1 VKKSSSAYFLVSP
14 RKPGSISPSREAAK
28 VGKTLPLLRDS
39 RAAELWVPASPTDQ
53 VRGLKAHGTTKKKSA
68 AAPTA
73 VRAQCRAFWVWGGF
87 ALALNVVAVPVFSTV
102 LPPLLDYPNHLA
114 RMHLLLEGGDAFYAV
129 RWAALPNLAG
139 DLIVPPLARLM
150 PLDIAAK
157 LFLVMIFALL
167 SGGAIW
173 LNRAATGSWR
183 LWPLLAFLF
192 LYNRTFLWGF
202 LNYLFG
208 VGIALCG
215 AASWLALEKKRY
227 WLRILSSSLVALACY
242 FSHIAAF
249 GFYALVILG
258 IEAEPAATELRAR
271 LWPALSRRIFI
282 AAAQFAAP
290 MVLLFGGS
298 RQAEPGTISYGAIW
312 RKADLLFSV
321 VDNYDRMFDITCFGL
336 FLGLLGVLAWAK
348 RLGLARRLAWATGI
362 VFVVYLLLPSQ
373 IYGGSGTDH
382 RLPTALFL
390 LLVAAS
396 APRFPN
402 RRIAAAVGVGAALLL
417 IVRLGVI
424 ERVWREADR
433 VYSADLVGID
443 ALPRGAKV
451 AVAYPAG
458 LFHVA
463 PVPEVHLAALAVSR
477 RGAFVPSLF
486 AIPGQQPIA
495 LKPGFAEL
503 AASTQPQR
511 LWQALVESHEP
522 GHTSLPAP
530 LEHYD
535 FAVLTDR
542 RPIRMP
548 SNRCLAPVFAR
559 PTFQIFTIVHGLDCS
574 GADG

>member
-1 VKKSSSAYFLVSP
+1 VRWAAPQTTSDEPPSP
-14 RKPGSISPSREAAK
+14 IP
-28 VGKTLPLLRDS
+28 LP
-39 RAAELWVPASPTDQ
+39 PASGG
-53 VRGLKAHGTTKKKSA
+53 RGLNAL
-68 AAPTA
+68 
-73 VRAQCRAFWVWGGF
+73 WVWGGF
-87 ALALNVVAVPVFSTV
+87 AFALTLVAVPVFSTV
-102 LPPLLDYPNHLA
+102 LPPILDYPNHLA
-114 RMHLLLEGGDAFYAV
+114 RMRLLLEGGDAFYAV
-129 RWAALPNLAG
+129 RWAALPNLAE
-139 DLIVPPLARLM
+139 DLVVPPLARLM
-150 PLDIAAK
+150 PLDIAGK

-167 SGGAIW
+167 SGGTIW
-173 LNRAATGSWR
+173 LNRVASGGWR
-183 LWPLLAFLF
+183 LWPLLAFFF
-192 LYNRTFLWGF
+192 LYNRIFLWGF

-208 VGIALCG
+208 VGVALCG
-215 AASWLALEKKRY
+215 AASWLALERKPY
-227 WLRILSSSLVALACY
+227 WLRILSSSLMALACY
-242 FSHIAAF
+242 FSHVAAF

-271 LWPALSRRIFI
+271 LWPALGRRIFV
-282 AAAQFAAP
+282 AAAQFVAP
-290 MVLLFGGS
+290 MVLLLGGS
-298 RQAEPGTISYGAIW
+298 HQAAPATISYGAIW

-321 VDNYDRMFDITCFGL
+321 VDNYDRAFDIACFALFVGL
-336 FLGLLGVLAWAK
+336 VGVLAWTR
-348 RLGLARRLAWATGI
+348 RLGLSRRLAWATGI
-362 VFVVYLLLPSQ
+362 VFVVYVLLPSQ

-382 RLPTALFL
+382 RLPPALFL

-402 RRIAAAVGVGAALLL
+402 RRVAAAVTAGAALLF

-443 ALPRGAKV
+443 ELPRGAKL
-451 AVAYPAG
+451 AIAHPAG

-463 PVPEVHLAALAVSR
+463 SVPEVHLAALAIAR

-503 AASTQPQR
+503 AAATQPAR
-511 LWQALVESHEP
+511 LWQALVDSHEP

-535 FAVLTDR
+535 FVVLTDR

-548 SNRCLAPVFAR
+548 SNRCLRPFFAQ
-559 PTFQIFTIVHGLDCS
+559 PTFQIFTIVHRLDCS
-574 GADG
+574 GAND

>member
-1 VKKSSSAYFLVSP
+1 
-14 RKPGSISPSREAAK
+14 
-28 VGKTLPLLRDS
+28 
-39 RAAELWVPASPTDQ
+39 
-53 VRGLKAHGTTKKKSA
+53 
-68 AAPTA
+68 
-73 VRAQCRAFWVWGGF
+73 
-87 ALALNVVAVPVFSTV
+87 VAVPLFSTV

-114 RMHLLLEGGDAFYAV
+114 RMHLLLVGGDGFYAV
-129 RWAALPNLAG
+129 RWAALPNLAE
-139 DLIVPPLARLM
+139 DLIVPPLARLI

-157 LFLVMIFALL
+157 IFLVMIFALL

-173 LNRAATGSWR
+173 LNRAATRSWR

-215 AASWLALEKKRY
+215 AASWLALERKRY
-227 WLRILSSSLVALACY
+227 WLRILSSSLMALACY

-271 LWPALSRRIFI
+271 LWPALSRRILV
-282 AAAQFAAP
+282 AAAQFVAP
-290 MVLLFGGS
+290 TVLLLGGS
-298 RQAEPGTISYGAIW
+298 RQAAPGPISYGAIW
-312 RKADLLFSV
+312 RKVDLLFSV
-321 VDNYDRMFDITCFGL
+321 VDNYDRVFDITSFGL
-336 FLGLLGVLAWAK
+336 FLGLIGVLAWAK

-362 VFVVYLLLPSQ
+362 VLVIYLLLPSQ

-382 RLPTALFL
+382 RLPIAVVLLF
-390 LLVAAS
+390 VAAS

-402 RRIAAAVGVGAALLL
+402 RRVAMAVGVSAALLL
-417 IVRLGVI
+417 VVRLGVI
-424 ERVWREADR
+424 EDVWREANR

-443 ALPRGAKV
+443 ELPRGAKI
-451 AVAYPAG
+451 AIADPAG
-458 LFHVA
+458 LFHVT
-463 PVPEVHLAALAVSR
+463 PVPEVHLAALAIAH
-477 RGAFVPSLF
+477 RGAFVPTLF

-495 LKPGFAEL
+495 LKPALAEL
-503 AASTQPQR
+503 AAATQPQR
-511 LWQALVESHEP
+511 LWQALVNSHEP

-535 FAVLTDR
+535 FVVLTDR

-548 SNRCLAPVFAR
+548 SNPCLAPFFAR
-559 PTFQIFTIVHGLDCS
+559 PTFQIFTIVHEGDCS